1 MLNQSL
7 VLCNGCAACAAVC
20 PKGAISMEP
29 NNEGF
34 LYPQINS
41 ELCVSCGLCEKR
53 CPIIGKYELGVHDD
67 IIYAV
72 MNTDD
77 SIRRLSS
84 SGGVFRLLAERVLLE
99 DGIVFGAKFDED
111 FSVVH
116 GCAEKLDDL
125 EAFQGSKYVQ
135 SRIGNSYQRV
145 KQCLESKRLVLFSGT
160 PCQIAGLKSYLHQEH
175 ENLFCVDI
183 VCHGVPSPKVWEK
196 YCKENEET
204 TGSKIQYVSFRDKS
218 TGWRDYHVT
227 FRFRND
233 TVITKHHSK
242 DAMMKAFIQ
251 NICLRNSCYQ
261 CKFKGIARQSD
272 ITLADFWGIERIL
285 PHIDDDLGTTLMI
298 SHTDKGGRL
307 FNAIRPNVIYEKVD
321 ATNVLNLNPMMIDSA
336 SRHPKRNEFFMSLD
350 TEPFESIVKRYCKE
364 GIIAICKQALISR
377 IDQIKRMTKCGG
389 VKK

>member
-7 VLCNGCAACAAVC
+7 ALCNGCAACAAVC

-41 ELCVSCGLCEKR
+41 RLCVSCGLCEER
-53 CPIIGKYELGVHDD
+53 CPIIRKYEPGVHDN

-72 MNTDD
+72 MNTDE
-77 SIRRLSS
+77 SIRKLSS
-84 SGGVFRLLAERVLLE
+84 SGGVFRLLAEKVLLE
-99 DGIVFGAKFDED
+99 DGIVFGAKFDEN

-125 EAFQGSKYVQ
+125 EALQGSKYVQ
-135 SRIGNSYQRV
+135 SKIGDSYQRV

-175 ENLFCVDI
+175 ENLYCVDI

-196 YCKENEET
+196 YCKENEEA

-227 FRFRND
+227 FRFRNG
-233 TVITKHHSK
+233 TMITKHHSK

-261 CKFKGIARQSD
+261 CKFKGIAGQSD
-272 ITLADFWGIERIL
+272 ITLADFWGIERVL
-285 PHIDDDLGTTLMI
+285 PYIDDDIGTTLMV
-298 SHTDKGGRL
+298 SHTAKGRRL
-307 FNAIRPNVIYEKVD
+307 FNAIRPNVIYEKIN
-321 ATNVLNLNPMMIDSA
+321 AINVLDLNPMMVDSA

-364 GIIAICKQALISR
+364 GIIAICKQTLLSR
-377 IDQIKRMTKCGG
+377 IDQIRRMTKCGG
-389 VKK
+389 EK